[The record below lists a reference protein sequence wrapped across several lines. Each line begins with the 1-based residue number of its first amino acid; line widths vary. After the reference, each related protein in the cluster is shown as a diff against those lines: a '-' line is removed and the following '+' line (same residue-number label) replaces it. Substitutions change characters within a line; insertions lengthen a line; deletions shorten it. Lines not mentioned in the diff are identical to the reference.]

1 MEYRVTKLAA
11 LGAVCGLVAAL
22 ALLVPPARAG
32 GTIEFGEDMS
42 VSIGAGMRSAFTS
55 VEDASP
61 DGSDRSS
68 NFNVQSLRLYLNGQV
83 HEKVKFTFNTECES
97 CVFGQDAE
105 DKIGAA
111 GDIDILDG
119 IVQFELSPEF
129 NVWIGRMLTPAD
141 RIELNGP
148 YYGLSWNQYTVP
160 LLPSDQLGQ
169 AGLLGRDDGITVWG
183 ALGKMQYA
191 AGAFDGVDGGPN
203 QEDSLLYSGR
213 IAYNF
218 LNQEANPGYYT
229 SSTYYGSLG
238 DVLTIGLSY
247 QHQKDGTGTAA
258 SPGNFDAVIVDALFE
273 KVLGDSGV
281 LTLEGEYKIFSA
293 DLTAAALADPTC
305 FCLFDGDAYFLTA
318 AYLFPRDLG
327 LGRVQPYARFTS
339 NKPDFAGMENSDLV
353 EVGVNYI
360 ISGHSLR
367 LNANYTSGDANLTG
381 LAGPD
386 VDGFSVGVQIQL

>member
-1 MEYRVTKLAA
+1 MTSGTLKSLRGILMGVVVCASPAA
-11 LGAVCGLVAAL
+11 L
-22 ALLVPPARAG
+22 AG
-32 GTIEFGEDMS
+32 GTIEFGENMS

-61 DGSDRSS
+61 DGADYSS
-68 NFNVQSLRLYLNGQV
+68 NFNVQSLRLYLNGQI

-119 IVQFELSPEF
+119 IVQFELSEQF

-141 RIELNGP
+141 RIEMNGP
-148 YYGLSWNQYTVP
+148 YYGLSWNQFTVP

-183 ALGKMQYA
+183 AAGKFQYA
-191 AGAFDGVDGGPN
+191 VGAFDGVDGGPN
-203 QEDSLLYSGR
+203 QGDSLLYSGR
-213 IAYNF
+213 VAYNF
-218 LNQEANPGYYT
+218 LNRESNPGYYT
-229 SSTYYGSLG
+229 SSTYYGGLG

-247 QHQKDGTGTAA
+247 QYQKDGTGTAA

-273 KVLGDSGV
+273 KVLGDQGV
-281 LTLEGEYKIFSA
+281 LTIEGEYKMFSA
-293 DLTAAALADPTC
+293 SLTPAALADPTC
-305 FCLFDGDAYFLTA
+305 FCLFDGDAFFVTA
-318 AYLFPRDLG
+318 AYLFPKDMG
-327 LGRVQPYARFTS
+327 MGRVQPYVRYTS
-339 NKPDFAGMENSDLV
+339 NEPDFAGMENSDLT
-353 EVGVNYI
+353 EIGVNYI
-360 ISGHSLR
+360 IKGHNLR
-367 LNANYTSGDANLTG
+367 LNANYTTGDANLTG

-386 VDGFSVGVQIQL
+386 VDGFSIGVQIQI

>member
-1 MEYRVTKLAA
+1 MTIA
-11 LGAVCGLVAAL
+11 LPRLLRRALIGMLAL
-22 ALLVPPARAG
+22 ASPFALAG
-32 GTIEFGEDMS
+32 GTIEFGENMS
-42 VSIGAGMRSAFTS
+42 VSIGAGLRSAFTS
-55 VEDASP
+55 VEDSSP
-61 DGSDRSS
+61 SGSDSSS
-68 NFNVQSLRLYLNGQV
+68 NFNVQSLRLYLNGQI

-169 AGLLGRDDGITVWG
+169 AGLLGRDDGVTVWG
-183 ALGKMQYA
+183 AVGKLQYA
-191 AGAFDGVDGGPN
+191 VGAFDGVDGGPN
-203 QEDSLLYSGR
+203 QGDSLLYSGR

-238 DVLTIGLSY
+238 DVLTLGISY
-247 QHQKDGTGTAA
+247 QRQKDGTGTAA
-258 SPGNFDAVIVDALFE
+258 SPGDFDAVIVDALFE
-273 KVLGDSGV
+273 KVLGDQGV
-281 LTLEGEYKIFSA
+281 LTLEGEYKMFSA
-293 DLTAAALADPTC
+293 DLTPAALADPSC
-305 FCLFDGDAYFLTA
+305 FCLFDGDAYFVTA
-318 AYLFPRDLG
+318 AYLFADKMGMGQL
-327 LGRVQPYARFTS
+327 QPYVRFTE
-339 NKPDFAGMENSDLV
+339 NKPDFADQPNSDLT
-353 EVGVNYI
+353 EIGVNYI
-360 ISGHSLR
+360 ISGHNLR
-367 LNANYTSGDANLTG
+367 LNANFTTGDANLTG
-381 LAGPD
+381 LAGPK
-386 VDGFSVGVQIQL
+386 VDGFSVGVQIQI

>member
-1 MEYRVTKLAA
+1 MTNDSPRTLPAA
-11 LGAVCGLVAAL
+11 LFAAL
-22 ALLVPPARAG
+22 VLASPAALAG

-42 VSIGAGMRSAFTS
+42 VSIGAGLRTAFTS
-55 VEDASP
+55 VEDSAP
-61 DGSDRSS
+61 DGSGSSS
-68 NFNVQSLRLYLNGQV
+68 NFNVQSLRLYLNGQLN
-83 HEKVKFTFNTECES
+83 ERVKFTFNTECES

-148 YYGLSWNQYTVP
+148 YYGLSWNQFTVP

-169 AGLLGRDDGITVWG
+169 AGLLGRDDGVTVWG
-183 ALGKMQYA
+183 ALGKFQYA

-203 QEDSLLYSGR
+203 QGDSLLYSGR

-218 LNQEANPGYYT
+218 LNREANPGYYT
-229 SSTYYGSLG
+229 SSTYYGGLG

-247 QHQKDGTGTAA
+247 QYQQDGTGTAA
-258 SPGNFDAVIVDALFE
+258 SPGDFDAVIIDALFE
-273 KVLGDSGV
+273 KVLGDQGV

-293 DLTAAALADPTC
+293 DLTSAALADPDC
-305 FCLFDGDAYFLTA
+305 FCLFDGDAFFVTA
-318 AYLFPRDLG
+318 AYLFPQQVG
-327 LGRVQPYARFTS
+327 MGRLQPYFRYTS
-339 NKPDFAGMENSDLV
+339 NKPDFDGMEDSDLS

-360 ISGHSLR
+360 INGHKLR
-367 LNANYTSGDANLTG
+367 LNANFTTGDANLTG
-381 LAGPD
+381 LAGPK
-386 VDGFSVGVQIQL
+386 VDGFSLGVQIQI

>member
-1 MEYRVTKLAA
+1 MTSGTLRS
-11 LGAVCGLVAAL
+11 LGGILMGVLVCAS
-22 ALLVPPARAG
+22 PPASAG
-32 GTIEFGEDMS
+32 GTIEFGENMS

-55 VEDASP
+55 VEDSSP
-61 DGSDRSS
+61 DGADYSS
-68 NFNVQSLRLYLNGQV
+68 NFNVQSLRLYLNGQI

-119 IVQFELSPEF
+119 IVQFELSEEF

-148 YYGLSWNQYTVP
+148 YYGLSWNQFTVP

-169 AGLLGRDDGITVWG
+169 AGLLGRDDGVTVWG
-183 ALGKMQYA
+183 AFGKFQYA
-191 AGAFDGVDGGPN
+191 VGAFDGVDGGPN
-203 QEDSLLYSGR
+203 QGDSLLYSGR
-213 IAYNF
+213 VAYNF
-218 LNQEANPGYYT
+218 LNRESNPGYYT
-229 SSTYYGSLG
+229 SSTYYGGLG

-247 QHQKDGTGTAA
+247 QVQKDGTGTAA

-273 KVLGDSGV
+273 KVLGDQGV
-281 LTLEGEYKIFSA
+281 LTLEGEYKVFSA
-293 DLTAAALADPTC
+293 DLTPAALADPSC
-305 FCLFDGDAYFLTA
+305 FCLFDGNAFFVTA

-327 LGRVQPYARFTS
+327 MGRVQPYVRYTS
-339 NKPDFAGMENSDLV
+339 NEPDFAGMEDSDLT
-353 EVGVNYI
+353 EIGVNYI
-360 ISGHSLR
+360 INGHNLR
-367 LNANYTSGDANLTG
+367 LNANYTTGDANLTG

-386 VDGFSVGVQIQL
+386 VDGFSVGVQIQI